1 MATTCLTNN
10 FRKGLLVA
18 NYDMD
23 TDVINMAL
31 YDTSS
36 HNQNTGAYTTTAES
50 SGAGYTAKGVVMA
63 TVAQATDTTNHV
75 SHLDWSTDPSW
86 ATSTITATDCMIF
99 DETTV
104 TNPATDATC
113 YIGDFGGSK
122 SSSSGTFTVVLP
134 AAGFNTSVIR
144 LA

>member
-1 MATTCLTNN
+1 MATTSLTNN

-31 YDTSS
+31 YDTSG
-36 HNQNTGAYTTTAES
+36 HDQNSGAYTTVAES
-50 SGAGYTAKGVVMA
+50 SGAGYTAKGVVMSV
-63 TVAQATDTTNHV
+63 VAQATDTTNHV
-75 SHLDWSTDPSW
+75 SHLDWSVDPSW
-86 ATSTITATDCMIF
+86 ASSSITATDCMIF
-99 DETTV
+99 DET
-104 TNPATDATC
+104 ATAPVADASC

-122 SSSSGTFTVVLP
+122 TSSNGAFTVVLP